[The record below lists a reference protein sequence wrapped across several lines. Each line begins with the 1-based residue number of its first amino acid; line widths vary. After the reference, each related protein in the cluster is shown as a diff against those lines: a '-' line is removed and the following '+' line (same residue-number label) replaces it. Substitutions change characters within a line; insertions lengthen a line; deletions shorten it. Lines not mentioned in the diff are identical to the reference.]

1 MNKHIRISL
10 PNARRAA
17 LASTLAFLIGSPG
30 LLAQSGGAGSSNY
43 GAGQST
49 APSSSSSTTGT
60 NANDASRRNT
70 GSGYQSSSAAAD
82 ADATRDINTTNAA
95 NQPTGRDS
103 TKVGWGDRRFV
114 TKAAD
119 AGQSELQLAQLA
131 AERASNAEV
140 RAYAQKL
147 VEDHSKVNS
156 ELTTLAGQKNVQ
168 LDTDDD
174 QSRAYKRLSKKSGT
188 EFDQEFVEHMVDE
201 HDKDV
206 KMFEKA
212 STDAKD
218 PEIRAFASRHVEHL
232 REHLVKA
239 QNLQQTV
246 MPTGRMDESSGRST
260 IGGSPGTGV
269 GGATATDGTITSPS
283 TDTTGTTSPSTST
296 PDTTSP
302 DTSTNP
308 PRDGSR

>member
-1 MNKHIRISL
+1 
-10 PNARRAA
+10 
-17 LASTLAFLIGSPG
+17 

-49 APSSSSSTTGT
+49 APSASSSTTGT

-82 ADATRDINTTNAA
+82 ADAARDINTANAA

-103 TKVGWGDRRFV
+103 AKLGWGDRRFV

-119 AGQSELQLAQLA
+119 AGMTELQLAQLA
-131 AERASNAEV
+131 AERASNADV
-140 RAYAQKL
+140 RSYAQKL
-147 VEDHSKVNS
+147 VQDHSKVNS
-156 ELTTLAGQKNVQ
+156 ELTTLAGQKNVKI
-168 LDTDDD
+168 DTDDD
-174 QSRAYKRLSKKSGT
+174 QDRIYKRLSKKSGA

-201 HDKDV
+201 HEKDV

-232 REHLVKA
+232 REHLTKA

-246 MPTGRMDESSGRST
+246 MPTGRMDSSSGRST
-260 IGGSPGTGV
+260 IGGSAGTGL
-269 GGATATDGTITSPS
+269 GGASTSDGTAISPS
-283 TDTTGTTSPSTST
+283 TDATSATSPSTSPSDAT
-296 PDTTSP
+296 NPDTT
-302 DTSTNP
+302 TNP